1 MSDSPLFTII
11 TVTFNAE
18 STISPTLKSIE
29 NQTFTDFQY
38 LVVDGLSQD
47 ATLDVVKKAGIKN
60 ADIICEK
67 DSGLYDAMN
76 KGLHYAKGQYLIFLN
91 AGDSF
96 HAPDTLQKIAST
108 IKQNGYP
115 DITYGQT
122 IIVNSEREKI
132 ANRHLT
138 APRNLT
144 FDSFKNGMLVCHQA
158 FIAKRSITEDYNLKY
173 RYSADYEWCIRCL
186 KKSQKNVYIDDILID
201 YLNEGVTTAN
211 FKKSLKERYKIMC
224 KYYGTLSTLLRH
236 IKFLFRHLIRKIH
249 SQ

>member
-18 STISPTLKSIE
+18 STISPTLRSIE
-29 NQTFTDFQY
+29 SQTFTDFQY
-38 LVVDGLSQD
+38 LVVDGLSRD
-47 ATLDVVKKAGIKN
+47 TTLDVVKNSGIKN
-60 ADIICEK
+60 TDIISEK

-76 KGLHYAKGQYLIFLN
+76 KGIHNAKGQYLIFLN
-91 AGDSF
+91 AGDSL
-96 HAPDTLQKIAST
+96 HAPDTLKKIADT
-108 IKQNGYP
+108 IKINDYP

-138 APRNLT
+138 APENLS
-144 FDSFKNGMLVCHQA
+144 FSSFKNGMLVCHQA
-158 FIAKRSITEDYNLKY
+158 FIAKRDIAEDYDLQY
-173 RYSADYEWCIRCL
+173 HYSADYDWCIRCL
-186 KKSQKNVYIDDILID
+186 KKSRKNVYIDDVLID

-224 KYYGTLSTLLRH
+224 KNYGTFSTTLRH

-249 SQ
+249 S

>member
-76 KGLHYAKGQYLIFLN
+76 KGIHYAKGQYLIFLN

-122 IIVNSEREKI
+122 FLLNNILKI
-132 ANRHLT
+132 
-138 APRNLT
+138 P
-144 FDSFKNGMLVCHQA
+144 KNI
-158 FIAKRSITEDYNLKY
+158 F
-173 RYSADYEWCIRCL
+173 W
-186 KKSQKNVYIDDILID
+186 KS
-201 YLNEGVTTAN
+201 
-211 FKKSLKERYKIMC
+211 
-224 KYYGTLSTLLRH
+224 
-236 IKFLFRHLIRKIH
+236 
-249 SQ
+249 

>member
-18 STISPTLKSIE
+18 STISPTLRSIE
-29 NQTFTDFQY
+29 SQTFTDFQY
-38 LVVDGLSQD
+38 LVIDGLSRD
-47 ATLDVVKKAGIKN
+47 TTLDVVKNSGIKN
-60 ADIICEK
+60 TDIISEK

-76 KGLHYAKGQYLIFLN
+76 KGIHNAKGQYLIFLN
-91 AGDSF
+91 AGDSL
-96 HAPDTLQKIAST
+96 HAPDTLKKIADT
-108 IKQNGYP
+108 IKINDYP

-138 APRNLT
+138 APENLS
-144 FDSFKNGMLVCHQA
+144 FSSFKNGMLVCHQA
-158 FIAKRSITEDYNLKY
+158 FIAKRDIAEDYDLQY
-173 RYSADYEWCIRCL
+173 RYSADYDWCIRCL
-186 KKSQKNVYIDDILID
+186 KKSRKNVYIDDVLID

-224 KYYGTLSTLLRH
+224 KYYGTFSTTIRH

-249 SQ
+249 S

>member
-29 NQTFTDFQY
+29 SQTFTDFQY
-38 LVVDGLSQD
+38 LVVDGLSRD
-47 ATLDVVKKAGIKN
+47 TTLDVVNNAGIKN
-60 ADIICEK
+60 TDIISEK

-76 KGLHYAKGQYLIFLN
+76 KGIHNAKGQYLIFLN
-91 AGDSF
+91 AGDSL
-96 HAPDTLQKIAST
+96 HAPDTLKKIADT
-108 IKQNGYP
+108 IKINGYP

-138 APRNLT
+138 APENLT
-144 FDSFKNGMLVCHQA
+144 FNSFKNGMLVCHQA
-158 FIAKRSITEDYNLKY
+158 FIAKRDIAEDYDLQY
-173 RYSADYEWCIRCL
+173 RYSADYDWCIRCL
-186 KKSQKNVYIDDILID
+186 KKSRKNVYIDDVLID

-224 KYYGTLSTLLRH
+224 KYYGTFSTTIRH

-249 SQ
+249 S

>member
-18 STISPTLKSIE
+18 STISPTLRSIE
-29 NQTFTDFQY
+29 SQTFTDFQY
-38 LVVDGLSQD
+38 LVVDGLSRD
-47 ATLDVVKKAGIKN
+47 TTLDVVNNAGIKN
-60 ADIICEK
+60 TDIISEK

-76 KGLHYAKGQYLIFLN
+76 KGIHNAKGQYLIFLN
-91 AGDSF
+91 AGDSL
-96 HAPDTLQKIAST
+96 HAPDTLQKIADT
-108 IKQNGYP
+108 IKINGYP

-138 APRNLT
+138 APENLT
-144 FDSFKNGMLVCHQA
+144 FSSFKNGMLVCHQA
-158 FIAKRSITEDYNLKY
+158 FIAKRDIAEDYDLQY
-173 RYSADYEWCIRCL
+173 RYSADYDWCIRCL
-186 KKSQKNVYIDDILID
+186 KKSRKNVYIDDVLID

-224 KYYGTLSTLLRH
+224 KYYGTFSTTIRH

-249 SQ
+249 S

>member
-29 NQTFTDFQY
+29 SQTFTDFQY
-38 LVVDGLSQD
+38 LVVDGLSRD
-47 ATLDVVKKAGIKN
+47 TTLDVVNSAGIKN
-60 ADIICEK
+60 TDIISEK

-76 KGLHYAKGQYLIFLN
+76 KDIHNAKGQYLIFLN
-91 AGDSF
+91 AGDSL
-96 HAPDTLQKIAST
+96 HAPDSLQKIAET
-108 IKQNGYP
+108 IKINGYP

-138 APRNLT
+138 APENLS
-144 FDSFKNGMLVCHQA
+144 FISFKNGMLVCHQA
-158 FIAKRSITEDYNLKY
+158 FIAKRDIAEDYDLQY
-173 RYSADYEWCIRCL
+173 HYSADYDWCIRCL
-186 KKSQKNVYIDDILID
+186 KKSRKNVYIDDVLID

-224 KYYGTLSTLLRH
+224 KYYGTFSTTIRH

-249 SQ
+249 S

>member
-18 STISPTLKSIE
+18 STISPTLRSIE
-29 NQTFTDFQY
+29 SQTFTDFQY
-38 LVVDGLSQD
+38 LVVDGLSRD
-47 ATLDVVKKAGIKN
+47 TTLDVVNNAGIKN
-60 ADIICEK
+60 TDIISEK

-76 KGLHYAKGQYLIFLN
+76 KGIHNAKGQYLIFLN
-91 AGDSF
+91 AGDSL
-96 HAPDTLQKIAST
+96 HAPDTLKKIADT
-108 IKQNGYP
+108 IKINGYP

-138 APRNLT
+138 APENLT
-144 FDSFKNGMLVCHQA
+144 FNSFKNGMLVCHQA
-158 FIAKRSITEDYNLKY
+158 FIAKRDIAEDYDLQY
-173 RYSADYEWCIRCL
+173 RYSADYDWCIRCL
-186 KKSQKNVYIDDILID
+186 KKSRKNVYIDDVLID

-224 KYYGTLSTLLRH
+224 KYYGTFSTTIRH

-249 SQ
+249 S

>member
-18 STISPTLKSIE
+18 RTISPTLRSIE
-29 NQTFTDFQY
+29 SQTFTDFQY
-38 LVVDGLSQD
+38 LVVDGLSRD
-47 ATLDVVKKAGIKN
+47 TTLDVVKNSGIKN
-60 ADIICEK
+60 TDIISEK

-76 KGLHYAKGQYLIFLN
+76 KGIHNAKGQYLIFLN
-91 AGDSF
+91 AGDSL
-96 HAPDTLQKIAST
+96 HAPDTLKKIADT
-108 IKQNGYP
+108 IKINDYP

-138 APRNLT
+138 APENLS
-144 FDSFKNGMLVCHQA
+144 FSSFKNGMLVCHQA
-158 FIAKRSITEDYNLKY
+158 FIAKRDIAEDYDLQY
-173 RYSADYEWCIRCL
+173 RYSADYDWCIRCL
-186 KKSQKNVYIDDILID
+186 KKSRKNVYIDDVLID

-224 KYYGTLSTLLRH
+224 KYYGTFSTTIRH

-249 SQ
+249 S